1 MDELEDKV
9 KTGEN
14 EVLRGTTVSV
24 SNGLLRKVVGSRVEP
39 VSHV

>member
-9 KTGEN
+9 KIGEN

-24 SNGLLRKVVGSRVEP
+24 SNGLLRKVDDSRVNP
-39 VSHV
+39 VFHV